1 MEVKVHYKL
10 IFLFIISFSFMI
22 LMSVKEG
29 YIYICL
35 TYLLP
40 FLLTTYVLGFDSEK
54 VDNRI
59 VKSFLNIITVFSIIC
74 LIINKYSIET
84 ILLYIFNLYFFYIM
98 FKKINNYKDIK
109 IYFKINFIQFLFFKE
124 KYFYKNN
131 KEQTL
136 NQFYIKKI
144 IFEKYIDSKY
154 KLNFNIEKIKI
165 RNLNCIENK
174 KENYMY
180 FLIDQLKEK
189 SILLYEGNFY
199 INFNYVISRK
209 DMNFDFKKYMNV
221 IKNCSNTLLDEDII
235 DRIIFDFEFNKDYLT
250 DLLNKKSKNI
260 NTIIKNKLNE
270 EYTKEERRLCS
281 YGISRENIIEYLK
294 EIEKFELE
302 EEMINF

>member
-1 MEVKVHYKL
+1 MEVKVHYKF
-10 IFLFIISFSFMI
+10 IFLFIISFSLII

-40 FLLTTYVLGFDSEK
+40 FLLTTYVLAFDSEK
-54 VDNRI
+54 VDNQI

-144 IFEKYIDSKY
+144 IFEKYINSKY
-154 KLNFNIEKIKI
+154 NLSFNIEKIKI

-189 SILLYEGNFY
+189 SILLYESKFY
-199 INFNYVISRK
+199 IIFNYTTSRK
-209 DMNFDFKKYMNV
+209 EMNFDFKKYMDI
-221 IKNCSNTLLDEDII
+221 IKDCSNNLLDEDVIE
-235 DRIIFDFEFNKDYLT
+235 RIIFDIEFNNNYLT
-250 DLLNKKSKNI
+250 DLLNRKSKKI
-260 NTIIKNKLNE
+260 NTIIKNKFNE
-270 EYTKEERRLCS
+270 EYTKKEIEL
-281 YGISRENIIEYLK
+281 YYYAISIETIIEYLK